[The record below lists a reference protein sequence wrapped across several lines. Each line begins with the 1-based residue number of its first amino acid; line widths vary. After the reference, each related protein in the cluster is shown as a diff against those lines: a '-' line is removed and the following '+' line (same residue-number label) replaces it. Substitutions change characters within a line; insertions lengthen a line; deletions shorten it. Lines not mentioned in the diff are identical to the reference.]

1 MYLIRIHEYT
11 TITQTL
17 SQLKQVCSS
26 YDYHCLRFNWRVYST
41 TCCIALLTH
50 TQTYTLTPSYSNV
63 LVESLFLRLQNNK
76 HQQNGITIIPTNI
89 NDCVNDYC
97 NAVIL
102 FARSF
107 DLLIII
113 SPCAAFGIHFLI
125 YIASVKCS
133 GNSNIKQQTRTVI
146 CLSLFYI
153 RTRDFISIA
162 HSKTLGSMKNL
173 WRRRQHSA
181 KKITSKT
188 TRNTT
193 FRLLWGCQTRFVLL
207 EFRHCTFIYDICVL
221 HPKHC
226 CFAIWKLVCR
236 MITLI

>member
-1 MYLIRIHEYT
+1 MYLIRIHEHT
-11 TITQTL
+11 TITQTY
-17 SQLKQVCSS
+17 SQLKQVCACN
-26 YDYHCLRFNWRVYST
+26 DYQCLRFNWRVYST
-41 TCCIALLTH
+41 TSLYSSTYTH
-50 TQTYTLTPSYSNV
+50 TPIHTLTPSYSNV
-63 LVESLFLRLQNNK
+63 LKESFFLRLQNNK
-76 HQQNGITIIPTNI
+76 HQQNGITIKPTNI

-107 DLLIII
+107 DLLIIM
-113 SPCAAFGIHFLI
+113 SSCAAFGIHFLI

-146 CLSLFYI
+146 CLSSFYI
-153 RTRDFISIA
+153 LTRDFISIA

-181 KKITSKT
+181 KKKQFTSKT

-207 EFRHCTFIYDICVL
+207 EFRHCTFIYDIFVL
-221 HPKHC
+221 LPKHLLFC
-226 CFAIWKLVCR
+226 DLEIGFVAW
-236 MITLI
+236 